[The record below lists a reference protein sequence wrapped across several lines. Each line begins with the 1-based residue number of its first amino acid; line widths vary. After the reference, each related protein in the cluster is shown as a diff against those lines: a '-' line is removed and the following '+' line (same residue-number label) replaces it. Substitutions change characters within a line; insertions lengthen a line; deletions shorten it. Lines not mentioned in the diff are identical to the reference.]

1 MVKSGSSMHENN
13 ATLIYA
19 INAMKGTVE
28 SSSNNTAIQ
37 NSTVPLL
44 LMRFSVST
52 RIAKNQ
58 DDTYTICAIFV
69 LNWTECIDAFS
80 LLFQS
85 YARKRND
92 AKNRAILSLRAGSLV
107 WMGSRNRE
115 LIRLTSFVGSRYPN
129 KWACSQA
136 KQFSDFSL

>member
-1 MVKSGSSMHENN
+1 MHENN
-13 ATLIYA
+13 ATLIYDL
-19 INAMKGTVE
+19 NAMKGTVE

-69 LNWTECIDAFS
+69 LN
-80 LLFQS
+80 
-85 YARKRND
+85 
-92 AKNRAILSLRAGSLV
+92 
-107 WMGSRNRE
+107 
-115 LIRLTSFVGSRYPN
+115 
-129 KWACSQA
+129 
-136 KQFSDFSL
+136 